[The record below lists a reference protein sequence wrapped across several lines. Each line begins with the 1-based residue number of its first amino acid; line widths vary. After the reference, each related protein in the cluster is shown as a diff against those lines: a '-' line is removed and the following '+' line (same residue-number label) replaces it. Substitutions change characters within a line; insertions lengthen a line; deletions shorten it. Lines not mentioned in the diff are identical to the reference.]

1 VLAVKVLVLS
11 IYNIENRRRA
21 SVAFSRAVNFELYAE
36 PSVAFPVEYG
46 LRFVVVIVDGCFLL
60 VPDVTVIA
68 PGFIFFIVFVVGII
82 PMNDGAAVLTG
93 GVVAVVA
100 RLAECCVV
108 IADAVIRPH
117 ALPALSADL
126 SVFAQ
131 ALGAQQGII
140 EGTQLL

>member
-1 VLAVKVLVLS
+1 
-11 IYNIENRRRA
+11 
-21 SVAFSRAVNFELYAE
+21 
-36 PSVAFPVEYG
+36 
-46 LRFVVVIVDGCFLL
+46 L

-68 PGFIFFIVFVVGII
+68 PGFVFFIVFVVGII

-140 EGTQLL
+140 KGTQLL